1 MTVSIS
7 YARTIRCIG
16 LTTAALLLS
25 ACSILPQS
33 ETLTVYQLPATKL
46 AQQPPA
52 KKGNSPPL
60 SLRIA
65 TPYSSQIID
74 SVRILVVPQASQISA
89 YSGVRWSDP
98 APVLVRNRLAS
109 AFRADGQFAAVTID
123 NGSTPDSDFELT
135 GDLAAFQAV
144 YENDAPMV
152 HVHYDA
158 SLVQLATNRSIATRS
173 FNITE
178 PVQGKE
184 APEVVKAFGRA
195 ADRLSAE
202 IIEWTLQRTDRIHAV
217 TN

>member
-1 MTVSIS
+1 MTLTLS
-7 YARTIRCIG
+7 YPRKIRCIG
-16 LTTAALLLS
+16 LVTAALLLS

-33 ETLTVYQLPATKL
+33 ETLTVFQLPAAKL

-52 KKGNSPPL
+52 KKENSRPL
-60 SLRIA
+60 ALRIT

-89 YSGVRWSDP
+89 YSGIRWSDP

-109 AFRADGQFAAVTID
+109 AFRADGRFASVSLD
-123 NGSTPDSDFELT
+123 NGSSPDADFELT
-135 GDLAAFQAV
+135 GNLAAFQVV
-144 YENDAPMV
+144 YENDAPVV
-152 HVHYDA
+152 HIHYDA
-158 SLVQLATNRSIATRS
+158 SLVRSATNRSIATRS

-202 IIEWTLQRTDRIHAV
+202 MVEWTLQHTKAARASQ
-217 TN
+217 

>member
-1 MTVSIS
+1 MTITLS
-7 YARTIRCIG
+7 YSRKIRSVG

-33 ETLTVYQLPATKL
+33 ETLTVYQLPAAKL
-46 AQQPPA
+46 TQQPPA
-52 KKGNSPPL
+52 KQGNGQPL
-60 SLRIA
+60 ALRVA

-109 AFRADGQFAAVTID
+109 AFRASGLFASVSVD
-123 NGSTPDSDFELT
+123 NGSTPDADFELA

-144 YENDAPMV
+144 YENEAPVV
-152 HVHYDA
+152 HIHYDA
-158 SLVQLATNRSIATRS
+158 SLVQSATNRSIATRS
-173 FNITE
+173 FDITE
-178 PVQGKE
+178 PVQGKD

-195 ADRLSAE
+195 ADRLATE
-202 IIEWTLQRTDRIHAV
+202 MLEWTVPYTKAARVSQ
-217 TN
+217 